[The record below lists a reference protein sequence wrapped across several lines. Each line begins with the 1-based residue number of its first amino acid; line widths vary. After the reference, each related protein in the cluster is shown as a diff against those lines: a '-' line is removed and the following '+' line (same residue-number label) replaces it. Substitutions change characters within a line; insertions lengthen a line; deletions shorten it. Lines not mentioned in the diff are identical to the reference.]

1 MRTSPARCPVTNKT
15 RLSLLCLTDPGRQ
28 YAALL
33 LPLLNREQRYRRAH
47 AGARLRVQSAEP
59 VDRVT
64 LAALLLTDGRQ
75 PLLRPGCE
83 RPGAHADTLGAP
95 ISVVYPLYADGRYTS
110 MDRRLSSFGAI
121 TYGAK
126 LTRQFGENWTAD
138 VKFKQYEQKGRWAQ
152 RSRWHGSGIHRH
164 GQRAR

>member
-1 MRTSPARCPVTNKT
+1 MFN
-15 RLSLLCLTDPGRQ
+15 
-28 YAALL
+28 
-33 LPLLNREQRYRRAH
+33 LPNQWT
-47 AGARLRVQSAEP
+47 VS
-59 VDRVT
+59 
-64 LAALLLTDGRQ
+64 
-75 PLLRPGCE
+75 PLLRYYSQSAANFYYDPVAND
-83 RPGAHADTLGAP
+83 PWADADTLGAP